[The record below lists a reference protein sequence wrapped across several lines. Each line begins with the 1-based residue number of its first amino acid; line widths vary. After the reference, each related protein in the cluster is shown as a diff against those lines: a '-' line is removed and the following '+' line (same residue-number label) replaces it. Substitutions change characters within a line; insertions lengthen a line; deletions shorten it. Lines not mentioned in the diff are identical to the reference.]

1 MPRAAPETP
10 IDAAMLPR
18 RRARPEHG
26 LTVLSASHLQRNF
39 GGLVAVDD
47 VSFDVKSGEILG
59 ILGPNGAGKTTLF
72 NLISGALSR
81 SRGELSFLGQPL
93 ARVGARDMCLRGLS
107 RTFQHAALVQDMT
120 ALENVAIGATHI
132 GRCGL
137 VANSLRLDRA
147 EERQLLGWAQHLLA
161 CVGLADKANEF
172 AGNLSLGH
180 QRILEIARALAADPV
195 LLLLDEPAAG
205 LRANE
210 KAVLANLLN
219 SLRSEG
225 LAIILVEHDM
235 DFVFRLADR
244 LMVMNFGR
252 RIAFGR
258 PDEVR
263 ADGEVQEAYLGVAA

>member
-1 MPRAAPETP
+1 
-10 IDAAMLPR
+10 
-18 RRARPEHG
+18 
-26 LTVLSASHLQRNF
+26 
-39 GGLVAVDD
+39 
-47 VSFDVKSGEILG
+47 
-59 ILGPNGAGKTTLF
+59 
-72 NLISGALSR
+72 
-81 SRGELSFLGQPL
+81 
-93 ARVGARDMCLRGLS
+93 
-107 RTFQHAALVQDMT
+107 
-120 ALENVAIGATHI
+120 
-132 GRCGL
+132 
-137 VANSLRLDRA
+137 
-147 EERQLLGWAQHLLA
+147 LLGWAQHLLER
-161 CVGLADKANEF
+161 VGLADKANEL

-210 KAVLANLLN
+210 KAVLAKLLD
-219 SLRSEG
+219 SLREAG

>member
-1 MPRAAPETP
+1 MALLALHAVSKSYGAVKVTDAISFAVEPGET
-10 IDAAMLPR
+10 
-18 RRARPEHG
+18 
-26 LTVLSASHLQRNF
+26 
-39 GGLVAVDD
+39 
-47 VSFDVKSGEILG
+47 LG

-72 NLISGALSR
+72 NLISGTLPR
-81 SRGELSFLGQPL
+81 SKGELSFLGQPL
-93 ARVGARDMCLRGLS
+93 SRVSARGMCLRGMS

-120 ALENVAIGATHI
+120 ALENVAIGATHL

-137 VANSLRLDRA
+137 VANSLRLDRM
-147 EERQLLGWAQHLLA
+147 EEQQLLGWAQHLLER
-161 CVGLADKANEF
+161 VGLADKANEL

-205 LRANE
+205 LRVNE
-210 KAVLANLLN
+210 KTVLADLLN
-219 SLRSEG
+219 SLRIEG

>member
-1 MPRAAPETP
+1 
-10 IDAAMLPR
+10 
-18 RRARPEHG
+18 
-26 LTVLSASHLQRNF
+26 LTVLSASHLQRSF
-39 GGLVAVDD
+39 GGLIAVDD

-72 NLISGALSR
+72 NLISGGLSR
-81 SRGELSFLGQPL
+81 STGELSFLGQPL
-93 ARVGARDMCLRGLS
+93 SRVSARDMCLRGMS
-107 RTFQHAALVQDMT
+107 RTFQHAALVLDMT
-120 ALENVAIGATHI
+120 ALENVAIGATHL
-132 GRCGL
+132 GRCGF
-137 VANSLRLDRA
+137 VANSLRLDRM
-147 EERQLLGWAQHLLA
+147 EEQQLLGWAQHLLA
-161 CVGLADKANEF
+161 RVGLADKANEL

-210 KAVLANLLN
+210 KAVLADLLN

-263 ADGEVQEAYLGVAA
+263 ADAGVQEAYLGVAA